1 MRHKLGDICK
11 FINGGS
17 WAVSDYS
24 DTGYPVLKVSNFQKD
39 TFKFDEISYLKNEN
53 FPKYKKNQLQLHDL
67 VIATVGSHPNLVNS
81 SAGRSVSISK
91 SIVGYL
97 LNQNAVCLRTKNK
110 NILNQRYLTYLGK
123 TDYFQHFIQ
132 QRGKGAANQM
142 RIAIGGIKDFE
153 FDFPNIET
161 QRKIATILSAYDDLI
176 ENNRRR
182 ITLLEEQ
189 AQLTYEEWFVR
200 MRFPGFEKV
209 EWDEELGLPMG
220 WRKVKFGEICI
231 VTGGGTP
238 SRKIIDYWDSG
249 NITWFSPTDLS
260 KANSL
265 YLMDSSQKITQLG
278 LKKSSAKLLKKDS
291 FMMTSR
297 ATIGLF
303 GIIDKPFCT
312 NQGFINIT
320 PFELYEKEFLL
331 YNLMNRIDE
340 FKGHATGSTF
350 LELSRGNFKKLPIHF
365 PNEDLLK
372 AFHNKVSIIHQ
383 NIGNLTHQNRL
394 LQEGRDILLPRLML
408 GLVDVEKMLG
418 QVVEE
423 VVKDY

>member
-220 WRKVKFGEICI
+220 WRKVKMKDCCQLTMGQSPKSIFYNYKKEGLPFHQGVKDYGFRFPKNSTWSTEGKRMANEDDILFSVRAPVGRLNI
-231 VTGGGTP
+231 AIEKIILGRGLAAIRHKKEYNGFLFYQLQKIFFEDDIMGGGAIFN
-238 SRKIIDYWDSG
+238 S
-249 NITWFSPTDLS
+249 IT
-260 KANSL
+260 
-265 YLMDSSQKITQLG
+265 
-278 LKKSSAKLLKKDS
+278 KKD
-291 FMMTSR
+291 
-297 ATIGLF
+297 IENVKIL
-303 GIIDKPFCT
+303 
-312 NQGFINIT
+312 
-320 PFELYEKEFLL
+320 
-331 YNLMNRIDE
+331 
-340 FKGHATGSTF
+340 HATD
-350 LELSRGNFKKLPIHF
+350 ELLISF
-365 PNEDLLK
+365 NEF
-372 AFHNKVSIIHQ
+372 AS
-383 NIGNLTHQNRL
+383 NINEHIKNLTRQNRL

-408 GLVDVEKMLG
+408 GLVDSDMSSG
-418 QVVEE
+418 
-423 VVKDY
+423 